1 LATLIQKIKYGSNWN
16 KPYYMYRLASNV
28 FKRRIL
34 KQYPLRGIDFSV
46 DYRCNLNCQHC
57 FNKTL
62 SKGEKKMTLQDYAR
76 IIKEAAD
83 LGAINFAFQGGEFLI
98 LDNFEDILRLV
109 DSKRYSL
116 SITTNG
122 QNLDITM
129 VNKLKDIGVNTVTVS
144 LDSGIAEEH
153 DRFRGVDGAFDH
165 ATNGIDLTLKAGIKV
180 VINCCITPVSLRSEG
195 FRKLIEFSE
204 ERKLLVNTIFA
215 APSGKWS
222 MNNDIILKKEDIQY
236 YNRLVIDH
244 PNLIRDIDSGYA
256 TRGCQGGTESLYI
269 TPYGDVLPCPYIH
282 IRAGN
287 IFKENLSN
295 IHQRAMRFFHYQ
307 PNCLISE
314 NYSFIKEYCD
324 LTSEGNLPLSE
335 NYLENISSWN

>member
-1 LATLIQKIKYGSNWN
+1 
-16 KPYYMYRLASNV
+16 MYKLTSNV
-28 FKRRIL
+28 LKRRIL
-34 KQYPLRGIDFSV
+34 NKYPLRGIDFSV

-122 QNLDITM
+122 QNLDKFM
-129 VNKLKDIGVNTVTVS
+129 VKRLKDIGVNTVTIS
-144 LDSGIAEEH
+144 LDSGIEEEH
-153 DRFRGVDGAFDH
+153 DRFRGMDGAFDR

-180 VINCCITPVSLRSEG
+180 VINCCVTPESLRSEG
-195 FRKLIEFSE
+195 FRQLIKYTKD
-204 ERKLLVNTIFA
+204 RNLLVNTIFA

-222 MNNDIILKKEDIQY
+222 MNKDIILKQEDIRY
-236 YNRLVIDH
+236 YNELVKKYPH
-244 PNLIRDIDSGYA
+244 LIRDIDSGYA
-256 TRGCQGGTESLYI
+256 KRGCQGGTESLYI

-287 IFKENLSN
+287 IFKENLSS
-295 IHQRAMRFFHYQ
+295 IHQRAMHFFHYQ
-307 PNCLISE
+307 PICLISE

-324 LTSEGNLPLSE
+324 LTSEGNLPLPE
-335 NYLENISSWN
+335 EYLENIHSWN